1 MDLQALIL
9 DYIFTER
16 AGVIAFLA
24 TFTYFI
30 FQQNK
35 TLSTI
40 EKELVSLRDKVNRL
54 VNRTDDTT
62 SDISSLS
69 SRISNLS
76 GAVSDATTV
85 AEGTKKELSM
95 LAEGI
100 NSETVFNE
108 AIDEKINRKKN
119 DRKRWWDS
127 PSPNC
132 CRLLFVQTQSYQGGT
147 AGRKGLHA
155 HCPELKAK

>member
-1 MDLQALIL
+1 MDLQVLIL

-24 TFTYFI
+24 TTIYFI

-40 EKELVSLRDKVNRL
+40 EKELMSLRDKVNRL

-108 AIDEKINRKKN
+108 AID
-119 DRKRWWDS
+119 
-127 PSPNC
+127 
-132 CRLLFVQTQSYQGGT
+132 L
-147 AGRKGLHA
+147 ARKGSSADDIVAQTKLSKDQAETIVRFHGS
-155 HCPELKAK
+155 KA

>member
-1 MDLQALIL
+1 MDLQVLIL

-24 TFTYFI
+24 TTIYFI

-35 TLSTI
+35 SLSTI
-40 EKELVSLRDKVNRL
+40 EKELMSLKDKVNRL
-54 VNRTDDTT
+54 VNRSDDTT

-108 AIDEKINRKKN
+108 AID
-119 DRKRWWDS
+119 
-127 PSPNC
+127 
-132 CRLLFVQTQSYQGGT
+132 L
-147 AGRKGLHA
+147 ARKGSSADDIVAQTKLSKDQAETIVRFHGS
-155 HCPELKAK
+155 KV

>member
-1 MDLQALIL
+1 MDLQVLIL

-24 TFTYFI
+24 TIIYFI

-35 TLSTI
+35 TLSTM

-54 VNRTDDTT
+54 LNRTDDTT

-108 AIDEKINRKKN
+108 AID
-119 DRKRWWDS
+119 
-127 PSPNC
+127 
-132 CRLLFVQTQSYQGGT
+132 L
-147 AGRKGLHA
+147 ARKGSSADDIVAQTKLSKDQAETIVRFHGS
-155 HCPELKAK
+155 KV

>member
-1 MDLQALIL
+1 MDLQVLIL

-24 TFTYFI
+24 TSIYFI

-35 TLSTI
+35 TLSII

-54 VNRTDDTT
+54 VNRSDDTT

-108 AIDEKINRKKN
+108 AID
-119 DRKRWWDS
+119 
-127 PSPNC
+127 
-132 CRLLFVQTQSYQGGT
+132 L
-147 AGRKGLHA
+147 ARKGSSADDIVAQTKLSKDQAETIVRFHGS
-155 HCPELKAK
+155 KV

>member
-1 MDLQALIL
+1 MDLQVLIL

-24 TFTYFI
+24 TIIYFI

-35 TLSTI
+35 TLSTM
-40 EKELVSLRDKVNRL
+40 EKELISLRDKVNRL

-108 AIDEKINRKKN
+108 AID
-119 DRKRWWDS
+119 
-127 PSPNC
+127 
-132 CRLLFVQTQSYQGGT
+132 L
-147 AGRKGLHA
+147 ARKGSSADDIVAQTKLSKDQAETIVRFHGS
-155 HCPELKAK
+155 KV

>member
-1 MDLQALIL
+1 MDLQVLIL

-24 TFTYFI
+24 TTIYFI

-35 TLSTI
+35 TLSTM

-69 SRISNLS
+69 SRITNLS

-108 AIDEKINRKKN
+108 AID
-119 DRKRWWDS
+119 
-127 PSPNC
+127 
-132 CRLLFVQTQSYQGGT
+132 L
-147 AGRKGLHA
+147 ARKGSSADDIVAQTKLSKDQAETIVRFHGS
-155 HCPELKAK
+155 KV

>member
-1 MDLQALIL
+1 MDLQVLIL

-16 AGVIAFLA
+16 AGMILFLA
-24 TFTYFI
+24 VIIFYI

-35 TLSTI
+35 TLTII
-40 EKELVSLRDKVNRL
+40 EKELMSVRDKVNRL

-69 SRISNLS
+69 SRISSLS

-108 AIDEKINRKKN
+108 AID
-119 DRKRWWDS
+119 
-127 PSPNC
+127 
-132 CRLLFVQTQSYQGGT
+132 L
-147 AGRKGLHA
+147 ARKGSSADEIVTQTKLSKDQAETIVRFHGS
-155 HCPELKAK
+155 KV